1 MKIQSRP
8 QLDVAQ
14 EAQLAFVNL
23 LKYAHRMSKDAC
35 GNGIVQLSFR
45 ATHSEIETIAI
56 FEDGS
61 RMNKTEALDA
71 LTFIPRNP

>member
-14 EAQLAFVNL
+14 EAQLAFVHL
-23 LKYAHRMSKDAC
+23 FKYAHRMAKGAFD
-35 GNGIVQLSFR
+35 NGIVQLSFR
-45 ATHSEIETIAI
+45 VTHSEIETVAI

-61 RMNKTEALDA
+61 RMNKTEALHE
-71 LTFIPRNP
+71 LKFIPSDL